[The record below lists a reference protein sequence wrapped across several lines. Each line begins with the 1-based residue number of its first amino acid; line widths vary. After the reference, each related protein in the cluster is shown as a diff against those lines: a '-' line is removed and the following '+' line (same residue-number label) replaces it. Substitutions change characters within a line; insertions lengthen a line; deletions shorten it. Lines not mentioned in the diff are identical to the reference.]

1 MVVYLATNQL
11 NGMQYVG
18 QTVDSLPQRWKEH
31 ISEAKSGTTYHFH
44 RAIRKYGADSFSL
57 CILHECET
65 KEEMDFVEI
74 FYIDILVT
82 KSPVGYNLTHGGDGT
97 LGYKH
102 TEEAK
107 RKQSETHRGKKRT
120 KESIRKTA
128 DAHRGTKHSEET
140 KKKMS
145 EAAKG
150 RKFSE
155 VTLLKMSLA
164 KLGTKQT
171 PETIAKRV
179 KALMGR
185 KVTAETRAK
194 IGTAARRRFE
204 YGRQHAIAATSGV

>member
-1 MVVYLATNQL
+1 MIVYLVTNKI

-18 QTVDSLPQRWKEH
+18 QTVDSLKQRWKEH
-31 ISEAKSGTTYHFH
+31 VSESKSGTTYHFH
-44 RAIRKYGADSFSL
+44 RALRKYGVDKFSL
-57 CILHECET
+57 CILHGCDT
-65 KEEMDFVEI
+65 KEEMDFVET
-74 FYIDILVT
+74 FYITLLNT
-82 KSPVGYNLTHGGDGT
+82 KSPMGYNLTYGGDGT

-128 DAHRGTKHSEET
+128 EAHRGMKHSEET
-140 KKKMS
+140 IKKMS

-179 KALMGR
+179 KKLMGH

-194 IGTAARRRFE
+194 ISTARRRSE
-204 YGRQHAIAATSGV
+204 NGRQHAIAATTGL